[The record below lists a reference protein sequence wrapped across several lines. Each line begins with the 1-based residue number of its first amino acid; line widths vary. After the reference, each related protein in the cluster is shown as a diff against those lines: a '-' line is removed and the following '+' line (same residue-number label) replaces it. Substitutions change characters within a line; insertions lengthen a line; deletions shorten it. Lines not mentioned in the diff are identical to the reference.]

1 MYQGVPSCAVSSSN
15 HKLSLPKQ
23 ASHRIGSIHDSIKT
37 DHCRIIT
44 ILVAS
49 FPAPNSVSTYVNR
62 ASKTTSI
69 ASRCSIPANV
79 TSICSPNPRTERLL
93 NDFIMAGH
101 GHHSF
106 NGPPKP
112 PVAHV
117 PRIYRFTATAL
128 GAGMWFFVSQ
138 PRRIRF

>member
-1 MYQGVPSCAVSSSN
+1 MIAGSRVSGAPLMMSLISDSSN
-15 HKLSLPKQ
+15 NKLPLPKQ
-23 ASHRIGSIHDSIKT
+23 AHCRIGSVHDSIKT

-44 ILVAS
+44 ILVDS
-49 FPAPNSVSTYVNR
+49 STAPNSVSTLRN
-62 ASKTTSI
+62 
-69 ASRCSIPANV
+69 
-79 TSICSPNPRTERLL
+79 PNPEPSD
-93 NDFIMAGH
+93 NHIDFVMAGH

-128 GAGMWFFVSQ
+128 GAGMWFFLMYRAKKDGAVLLGLKH
-138 PRRIRF
+138 PWDH

>member
-1 MYQGVPSCAVSSSN
+1 MYQGAPSCVVSSSN

-23 ASHRIGSIHDSIKT
+23 ASRRIGSVHDSIKT
-37 DHCRIIT
+37 DHC
-44 ILVAS
+44 
-49 FPAPNSVSTYVNR
+49 VSSLFSSPR
-62 ASKTTSI
+62 SRLSIRSLRTSI
-69 ASRCSIPANV
+69 APLNRSRSLADVQSQLTSPPSAVRTPEPSDIP
-79 TSICSPNPRTERLL
+79 